1 MNILIAM
8 PRIVNKS
15 GEAYQFPLGLP
26 YVSAAL
32 KNANFSVFTINLN
45 QYKETVQDLLIEQI
59 NKNKINV
66 VMTGGLSFQF
76 WSIYQIVEIV
86 KHYDKKLLTVVGGGV
101 ITSDPEAAMEALEYV
116 DIGVIGE
123 GEITVP
129 ELCKCLLE
137 GKIYDDVA
145 GLIFKDNTS
154 SKKFLL
160 TPPRPPIEN
169 IDALP
174 YPDFDGFEID
184 KTFDSTASISGLNSK
199 RTIYMLASRSCPF
212 QCSFCFHTVGRKY
225 RQRSLDSFFLELE
238 YYLQKYKVK
247 YVCIED
253 ELFSYNSDRIR
264 EFCERMKKYNIHW
277 WTQFRVDMVEP
288 WLTHLLKESGCDVMS
303 FGLESADNRV
313 LKSMGKH
320 TTVEQIESTL
330 SKVFSDGM
338 HIEGAFIFG
347 DTAETYETA
356 NNTLSF
362 WLNHPQ
368 YRIALNTI
376 TIFPGS
382 PLYWKAIRMGA
393 IKDRVQYLR
402 EGCPQIN
409 ITQMSNKEF
418 LDIISKC
425 MSYPHMKVHT
435 LENYELLSVDYPKA
449 RISLKSTCS
458 ICGTDNVWEN
468 IKFFTS
474 NALGC
479 KKCGQRYNLFLPD
492 ILCATFD
499 KNLKRLTANGEVAF

>member
-8 PRIVNKS
+8 PRIVNNA

-32 KNANFSVFTINLN
+32 KKAKFRIFTINLN
-45 QYKETVQDLLIEQI
+45 HYNDTVRNLLISQI
-59 NKNKINV
+59 EEHDIDI

-86 KHYDKKLLTVVGGGV
+86 KKYNEDIITIVGGGL
-101 ITSDPEAAMEALEYV
+101 ITSDPEAAMEALKYV

-129 ELCKCLLE
+129 ELCERLVN
-137 GKIYDDVA
+137 GKLYTDVA
-145 GLIFKDNTS
+145 GLILKD
-154 SKKFLL
+154 KKYFR
-160 TPPRPPIEN
+160 TPPRPPIDDLDS
-169 IDALP
+169 IP
-174 YPDFDGFEID
+174 WPDFDGFGLD

-225 RQRSLDSFFLELE
+225 RQRSLDSFFSELE
-238 YYLQKYKVK
+238 FYLSKYQVE

-264 EFCERMKKYNIHW
+264 DFCERIKKYNIHW

-288 WLTHLLKESGCDVMS
+288 WLTQLLKESGCDVMS

-320 TTVEQIESTL
+320 TTIEQIESTL
-330 SKVFSDGM
+330 SKVVSEGM

-368 YRIALNTI
+368 YRIGLNVI

-382 PLYWKAIRMGA
+382 PLYWKAVKVGA
-393 IKDRVQYLR
+393 IKNRAKYLR

-409 ITQMSNKEF
+409 ITQMNKEEF

-425 MSYPHMKVHT
+425 MSYPYMRVHSLT
-435 LENYELLSVDYPKA
+435 NYEVLSIDYSKA
-449 RISLKSTCS
+449 RVDLKSTCDF
-458 ICGTDNVWEN
+458 CGTENVW
-468 IKFFTS
+468 
-474 NALGC
+474 
-479 KKCGQRYNLFLPD
+479 KK
-492 ILCATFD
+492 
-499 KNLKRLTANGEVAF
+499 KKRLCQRFCVIRFSSRATTPSSNSKTQKI